1 MKDVILL
8 SLVLIV
14 TVVVCK
20 FGTTIKETYLNGV
33 NDLKSIQDSGAWRD
47 TLRNGKQEFT
57 KMLSTMP
64 ADIAMLTY
72 ISQHPDLRVN
82 IEAEVFPEDS
92 VTRSTFLDA
101 SQLQMTYDERLKTLH
116 NAKFAFLNDVHEQDV
131 LEALERDSVCRGAF
145 AKILMNNALFGCLLN
160 NLKIGGDLD
169 YCFFDYFSK
178 NPDDFRALTD
188 AFHQLQSRLTP
199 FSPLSNPNK
208 SPNELST
215 SPAADTTPVPTTTK
229 NTVPPSSASNQKQE
243 NQTAHHSLPSRV
255 TQMCLTSY
263 DPFPRSGRAID
274 EIASAKQVVD
284 KLKRESAIKTLDIRK
299 LQKALLDNQEELSS
313 IRRACGYIYMPTSE
327 WLSRGSGDC
336 ATSLGR
342 LNDKPVVP
350 YQSLAFSEVPK
361 Q

>member
-1 MKDVILL
+1 
-8 SLVLIV
+8 
-14 TVVVCK
+14 
-20 FGTTIKETYLNGV
+20 
-33 NDLKSIQDSGAWRD
+33 
-47 TLRNGKQEFT
+47 
-57 KMLSTMP
+57 MLSTMP

-131 LEALERDSVCRGAF
+131 SEALERDSVCRGAF

-199 FSPLSNPNK
+199 FLHYQTQTNPPTNCRHRQQRLRLLFPQQQRKTRSPRLPLQTRNK
-208 SPNELST
+208 RIKP
-215 SPAADTTPVPTTTK
+215 
-229 NTVPPSSASNQKQE
+229 
-243 NQTAHHSLPSRV
+243 AHHSLPSRV

-284 KLKRESAIKTLDIRK
+284 KLRRESAIKNSRHPGNCKK
-299 LQKALLDNQEELSS
+299 L
-313 IRRACGYIYMPTSE
+313 C
-327 WLSRGSGDC
+327 
-336 ATSLGR
+336 
-342 LNDKPVVP
+342 
-350 YQSLAFSEVPK
+350 
-361 Q
+361 